1 MIKAKQKAS
10 IFTNRNLFWSN
21 SLITR
26 DIASSLNVRN
36 TVLSIEL
43 KIKQMMTSISELS
56 RS

>member
-21 SLITR
+21 SVTR
-26 DIASSLNVRN
+26 DIASYLNVRN